1 VEPGE
6 IVTALAQSPRVRQS
20 VVLGKKTALGDVS
33 LAAYV
38 VPAEGASP
46 TPAELKGFLEARLPP
61 FMVPSS
67 FLLLDRLPLTANG
80 KVDREALSRMDADA
94 RASRAERAAP
104 RTAIERTL
112 ARIWAE
118 VLALE
123 RVGVEDNFFDL
134 GGQSLLLMQVVTR
147 ARQQGFDLTPL
158 TILRYPT
165 VSSLARHLSGG
176 DTASPG
182 YEEVRERAQRQRA
195 ALARQRR
202 PLGRS

>member
-1 VEPGE
+1 
-6 IVTALAQSPRVRQS
+6 
-20 VVLGKKTALGDVS
+20 
-33 LAAYV
+33 
-38 VPAEGASP
+38 
-46 TPAELKGFLEARLPP
+46 
-61 FMVPSS
+61 VPSS
-67 FLLLDRLPLTANG
+67 FLLLERLPLTANG

-118 VLALE
+118 VLALD
-123 RVGVEDNFFDL
+123 RVGIEDNFFDL

-147 ARQQGFDLTPL
+147 ARGEGFDLTPL
-158 TILRYPT
+158 TMLRYPT
-165 VSSLARHLSGG
+165 VKALAHHLSGEG
-176 DTASPG
+176 SAPPS
-182 YEEVRERAQRQRA
+182 YEAVRERAQRQRA